1 MFSVSENEIKMSL
14 FQVANLRIQALSST
28 YPLQH
33 IKTKKKNNLNNK
45 SYNIKQLHIE
55 YTFYILEEQKLMR
68 VILNNPYK
76 H

>member
-1 MFSVSENEIKMSL
+1 MSL
-14 FQVANLRIQALSST
+14 FQVANLRLRCPLFHLSFTT
-28 YPLQH
+28 Y
-33 IKTKKKNNLNNK
+33 KNEKENNLNNQ
-45 SYNIKQLHIE
+45 SYNINQLHIE